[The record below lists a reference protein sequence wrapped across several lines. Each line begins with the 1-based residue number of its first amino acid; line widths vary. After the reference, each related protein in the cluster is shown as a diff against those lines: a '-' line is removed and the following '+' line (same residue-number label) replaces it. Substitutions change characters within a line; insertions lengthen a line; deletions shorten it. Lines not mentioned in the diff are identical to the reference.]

1 MTKTDPTYPQKEKTL
16 PQEVK
21 ELFAPAASGSAAIAK
36 AIVPAKKAARKTAN
50 KTVGKASD
58 KAIGQATAKSTSK
71 GKKPS
76 STPLPPGEPAET
88 SSEQDL
94 WSQCLAY
101 LQKFLPE
108 QQINTWLR
116 PLHAQL
122 LEDGSGLKIYVAS
135 RFKMDYTRS
144 QYSAIISKAL
154 EQITGRPFAV
164 LFTVG
169 KAKPVSTIETK
180 PANPVR
186 SVSPRSSASVKK
198 SKVGTDIDHSANPKD
213 MAPLDLSGLEAL
225 AASAQPNSSTV
236 SSLLQ
241 AVGKSKEK
249 AEKSPKQAHAGNS
262 HHINASLRFDNL
274 VVGSAN
280 QMAYTAAMS
289 VASAQANVHYNPLFI
304 YGASGLGKT
313 HMLHAIGNAYLGHKP
328 DAKVLYTHADK
339 FVGDVVKAFRFNSFE
354 EFRQLYYNLDILLID
369 DVQEFSVGDKAKTLE
384 EFFYLFQ
391 TLLSKH
397 SLIVLTSDTFPKEL
411 QKIPDRLISRFI
423 SGLTVALDP
432 PPMEMRVAILMKK
445 AEEGGFKLP
454 AEVAFF
460 IAKNVQ
466 SNVRELEGAL
476 RNVHAYA
483 QFQNKGQKISV
494 STAKEALRDLL
505 SAHKRQITIENIQ
518 KTVADYYRLKIADMH
533 SKRRPANIAK
543 PRQIA
548 MYLAK
553 EMTQKSLPEIGAA
566 FGGRD
571 HTTVLHA
578 VKKINGERQNDEQ
591 LRHDLHILEQSLKG

>member
-1 MTKTDPTYPQKEKTL
+1 MAQTPPTYPQNPDEVTPIVTSTRAPTKKTTRKSATTPRTAAKKL
-16 PQEVK
+16 PVV
-21 ELFAPAASGSAAIAK
+21 PAAAPTQSFEQN
-36 AIVPAKKAARKTAN
+36 P
-50 KTVGKASD
+50 D
-58 KAIGQATAKSTSK
+58 ST
-71 GKKPS
+71 
-76 STPLPPGEPAET
+76 
-88 SSEQDL
+88 EQGL
-94 WSQCLAY
+94 WPQCLEY
-101 LQKFLPE
+101 LQQFLPE
-108 QQINTWLR
+108 QQINNWLR
-116 PLHAQL
+116 PLQAQVH
-122 LEDGSGLKIYVAS
+122 EDGSGLKIYVAS

-154 EQITGRPFAV
+154 THLTGRPMGVFFAV
-164 LFTVG
+164 G
-169 KAKPVSTIETK
+169 KPKPLPHTPPTDTPSTAQTT
-180 PANPVR
+180 N
-186 SVSPRSSASVKK
+186 SASV
-198 SKVGTDIDHSANPKD
+198 VAPQDHA
-213 MAPLDLSGLEAL
+213 LDLQALEAL
-225 AASAQPNSSTV
+225 APTPQSASASGKKIHRAAT
-236 SSLLQ
+236 
-241 AVGKSKEK
+241 KSKDK
-249 AEKSPKQAHAGNS
+249 TANNHYL
-262 HHINASLRFDNL
+262 NASLRFDNL

-280 QMAYTAAMS
+280 HMAYTAAMN
-289 VASAQANVHYNPLFI
+289 VASAHADVHYNPLFI

-313 HMLHAIGNAYLGHKP
+313 HILHAIGNQYLSHKP
-328 DAKVLYTHADK
+328 EARVLYTHADK

-494 STAKEALRDLL
+494 HTAKEALRDLL

-548 MYLAK
+548 MYLSK
-553 EMTQKSLPEIGAA
+553 EMTQKSLPEIGSA

-578 VKKINGERQNDEQ
+578 VKKINKERQTDEQ

>member
-1 MTKTDPTYPQKEKTL
+1 MATPPQTYPQNLDGVAHTSAT
-16 PQEVK
+16 
-21 ELFAPAASGSAAIAK
+21 APLASSTKKKSPHTKGGEAQDEDLIATKSTRAK
-36 AIVPAKKAARKTAN
+36 ANR
-50 KTVGKASD
+50 
-58 KAIGQATAKSTSK
+58 
-71 GKKPS
+71 
-76 STPLPPGEPAET
+76 
-88 SSEQDL
+88 DL
-94 WSQCLAY
+94 WVECLEY
-101 LQKFLPE
+101 LQRFLPE
-108 QQINTWLR
+108 QQINNWLR
-116 PLHAQL
+116 PLSTQL
-122 LEDGSGLKIYVAS
+122 LDEGLSLKIYVAS

-144 QYSAIISKAL
+144 QYSAIITKAL
-154 EQITGRPFAV
+154 EHLTGR
-164 LFTVG
+164 
-169 KAKPVSTIETK
+169 SI
-180 PANPVR
+180 
-186 SVSPRSSASVKK
+186 SV
-198 SKVGTDIDHSANPKD
+198 
-213 MAPLDLSGLEAL
+213 
-225 AASAQPNSSTV
+225 QF
-236 SSLLQ
+236 
-241 AVGKSKEK
+241 AVGKPSPIVSAAHTTSQLQRTLDPKKTSATQATKKTDLSPDGHASSQLLTQTTQALEKSNRVGLKNKEK
-249 AEKSPKQAHAGNS
+249 NNTN
-262 HHINASLRFDNL
+262 HHLNTKLRFDNL

-280 QMAYTAAMS
+280 HMAYTAAMN
-289 VASAQANVHYNPLFI
+289 VASIDSDVHYNPLFI

-313 HMLHAIGNAYLGHKP
+313 HMLHAIGNHYLSHKP
-328 DAKVLYTHADK
+328 EAKVLYTHADK

-369 DVQEFSVGDKAKTLE
+369 DVQEFSVGDKTKTLE

-391 TLLSKH
+391 ALLSKH

-445 AEEGGFKLP
+445 AEEGGFKIP

-483 QFQNKGQKISV
+483 QFQNLGQKISV
-494 STAKEALRDLL
+494 HTAKEALRDLL

-553 EMTQKSLPEIGAA
+553 EMTQKSLPEIGSA

-578 VKKINGERQNDEQ
+578 VRKINKERQTDEQ
-591 LRHDLHILEQSLKG
+591 LRHDLHILEQSLKT

>member
-1 MTKTDPTYPQKEKTL
+1 MASSSPTYPQNSDDTPSTATGVRVPTKNSARKNTTTTR
-16 PQEVK
+16 
-21 ELFAPAASGSAAIAK
+21 AA
-36 AIVPAKKAARKTAN
+36 AKKSLPTPAPT
-50 KTVGKASD
+50 
-58 KAIGQATAKSTSK
+58 
-71 GKKPS
+71 
-76 STPLPPGEPAET
+76 STPSFSAQG
-88 SSEQDL
+88 L
-94 WSQCLAY
+94 WLQCLEY
-101 LQKFLPE
+101 LQQFLPE
-108 QQINTWLR
+108 QQINNWLR
-116 PLHAQL
+116 PLQAQVH
-122 LEDGSGLKIYVAS
+122 EDGSSLKIYVAS

-144 QYSAIISKAL
+144 QYSAIITKAL
-154 EQITGRPFAV
+154 THITGRSMGVFFV
-164 LFTVG
+164 VG
-169 KAKPVSTIETK
+169 KPKP
-180 PANPVR
+180 
-186 SVSPRSSASVKK
+186 SPSIQTSDV
-198 SKVGTDIDHSANPKD
+198 
-213 MAPLDLSGLEAL
+213 LAL
-225 AASAQPNSSTV
+225 AGAAGKADHAMHNDGATLLPAALDQQTPEGLTSIAPPTSAPHKKTQRLT
-236 SSLLQ
+236 
-241 AVGKSKEK
+241 GKSKDK
-249 AEKSPKQAHAGNS
+249 VANNHYL
-262 HHINASLRFDNL
+262 NASLRFDNL

-280 QMAYTAAMS
+280 HMAYTAAMN
-289 VASAQANVHYNPLFI
+289 VASANADVHYNPLFI

-313 HMLHAIGNAYLGHKP
+313 HMLHAIGNQYLSHKP
-328 DAKVLYTHADK
+328 EAKVLYTHADK
-339 FVGDVVKAFRFNSFE
+339 FVGDVVKAFRFNSFD

-391 TLLSKH
+391 ALLSKH

-411 QKIPDRLISRFI
+411 EKIPDRLISRFV

-494 STAKEALRDLL
+494 HTAKDALRDLL

-548 MYLAK
+548 MYLSK
-553 EMTQKSLPEIGAA
+553 EMTQKSLPEIGSA

-578 VKKINGERQNDEQ
+578 VKKINQERQNDEQ

>member
-1 MTKTDPTYPQKEKTL
+1 MARTSSTYPQSPASVTPSVTKKTVANKKL
-16 PQEVK
+16 
-21 ELFAPAASGSAAIAK
+21 ASNPAAAP
-36 AIVPAKKAARKTAN
+36 VRAARK
-50 KTVGKASD
+50 KAQTPQQ
-58 KAIGQATAKSTSK
+58 G
-71 GKKPS
+71 
-76 STPLPPGEPAET
+76 STPT
-88 SSEQDL
+88 ISSSHTHQDL
-94 WSQCLAY
+94 WTQCLEY
-101 LQKFLPE
+101 LQQFLPE
-108 QQINTWLR
+108 QQINNWLR
-116 PLHAQL
+116 PLQTQL
-122 LEDGSGLKIYVAS
+122 QEDGTELKIYVAS

-144 QYSAIISKAL
+144 QYSAIITKAL
-154 EQITGRPFAV
+154 AHLTGRQIA
-164 LFTVG
+164 
-169 KAKPVSTIETK
+169 
-180 PANPVR
+180 
-186 SVSPRSSASVKK
+186 
-198 SKVGTDIDHSANPKD
+198 
-213 MAPLDLSGLEAL
+213 LSF
-225 AASAQPNSSTV
+225 
-236 SSLLQ
+236 
-241 AVGKSKEK
+241 AVGKPKLELRPLNTSTNTKNATAQIGIAPDAGIKTDQHLDQQDLALSHLEAAPHSSEKKHTRLLNKNKEK
-249 AEKSPKQAHAGNS
+249 NS
-262 HHINASLRFDNL
+262 GHHLNASLRFDNL

-280 QMAYTAAMS
+280 HMAYTAAMN
-289 VASAQANVHYNPLFI
+289 VASAHADVHYNPLFI

-313 HMLHAIGNAYLGHKP
+313 HMLHAIGNQYLNHKP

-391 TLLSKH
+391 ALLSKH

-411 QKIPDRLISRFI
+411 QKIPDRLISRFV

-445 AEEGGFKLP
+445 AEESGFTLP

-476 RNVHAYA
+476 RTVHAYA

-494 STAKEALRDLL
+494 HIAKEALRDLL

-548 MYLAK
+548 MYLSK
-553 EMTQKSLPEIGAA
+553 EMTQKSLPEIGSA

-578 VKKINGERQNDEQ
+578 VKKINKERQVDEQ

>member
-1 MTKTDPTYPQKEKTL
+1 MAKFPPTYPQNDSDDSAL
-16 PQEVK
+16 
-21 ELFAPAASGSAAIAK
+21 AAHPRPST
-36 AIVPAKKAARKTAN
+36 AKKTVMRKN
-50 KTVGKASD
+50 VNGVPSKTHKTED
-58 KAIGQATAKSTSK
+58 
-71 GKKPS
+71 S
-76 STPLPPGEPAET
+76 STLDSIPVA
-88 SSEQDL
+88 SEKQGL
-94 WSQCLAY
+94 WLQCLAY
-101 LQKFLPE
+101 LQRFLPE
-108 QQINTWLR
+108 QQIRNWLR
-116 PLHAQL
+116 PLHAEVH
-122 LEDGSGLKIYVAS
+122 EDGQGLKIYVAS

-144 QYSAIISKAL
+144 QYGAIISKAL
-154 EQITGRPFAV
+154 EHLTGRPMEVF
-164 LFTVG
+164 F
-169 KAKPVSTIETK
+169 
-180 PANPVR
+180 
-186 SVSPRSSASVKK
+186 
-198 SKVGTDIDHSANPKD
+198 
-213 MAPLDLSGLEAL
+213 
-225 AASAQPNSSTV
+225 
-236 SSLLQ
+236 
-241 AVGKSKEK
+241 AVGKPKTPSTGLSSNNSTAKPEVIKQEKAGFTLEANTEHADACDVTNTTQATGQAPAGLEDKKTSRVSAKNKEK
-249 AEKSPKQAHAGNS
+249 NHAGQHLHAN
-262 HHINASLRFDNL
+262 LRFDNL
-274 VVGSAN
+274 VVGSSN
-280 QMAYTAAMS
+280 HMAYTAALN
-289 VASAQANVHYNPLFI
+289 VASSNSDVHYNPLFI

-313 HMLHAIGNAYLGHKP
+313 HMLHAIGNHYLSHKP

-354 EFRQLYYNLDILLID
+354 EFRQLYYNLDIHLID

-391 TLLSKH
+391 ALLSKH

-411 QKIPDRLISRFI
+411 EKIPDRLISRFV

-445 AEEGGFKLP
+445 AEEGKFKLP
-454 AEVAFF
+454 EDVAFF

-483 QFQNKGQKISV
+483 QFQNKGQKISIH
-494 STAKEALRDLL
+494 TAKEALRDLL

-548 MYLAK
+548 MYLSK
-553 EMTQKSLPEIGAA
+553 EMTQKSLPEIGSA

-578 VKKINGERQNDEQ
+578 VKKINKERSSDEQ